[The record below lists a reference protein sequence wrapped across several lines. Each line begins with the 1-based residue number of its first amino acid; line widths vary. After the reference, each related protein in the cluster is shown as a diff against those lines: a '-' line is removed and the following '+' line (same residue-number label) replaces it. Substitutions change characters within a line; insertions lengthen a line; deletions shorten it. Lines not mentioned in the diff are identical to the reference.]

1 MKMLVAFALAA
12 LAAAPAFAQSKENQ
26 GQASARAADITDQII
41 VKWRNSSATTV
52 TAKSATQ
59 RSSKLTTTAG
69 VALQHKRN
77 GWGQTEVY
85 KLDRTMDKGELQ
97 SVLDRL
103 NADPE
108 VEYAV
113 ADGRR
118 FAQAMPS
125 DPLFADQWYL
135 KSVEISATR
144 ADQAWDIT
152 TGSSNIVVAVLD
164 TGVRPQ
170 HPDLAGPGKLLP
182 GYDFI
187 AEPVYANDGDG
198 RDADPTDAGDWLTA
212 SDRTGLLANCDTGAS
227 SWHGTRVSSLIAAT
241 TDEGNGMAGLGW
253 NTSILP
259 VRVLGRCGGRD
270 SDIIAAMAWA
280 AGLPVDGAPV
290 NPNPAKIINLSL
302 GGDGACSAAY
312 QAVMSQITDRGV
324 LVVASVGNAG
334 VSVGTPANC
343 NGVLGV
349 SGLRQAGTKVGY
361 SSLGPGADIGAP
373 AGNCVNIVA
382 NNFYTAQSPCLFQIK
397 SATDLGLTTA
407 TGPGYTQQVSSNTDG
422 SGPNFGTSFS
432 APLVSGAAALLYA
445 VNSRLSPAQY
455 SAVLMGTANPF
466 PTSSTTTTNI
476 CRVPN
481 GVTQGDECICTTAT
495 CGAGMLNTFA
505 AVSAVASGA
514 PFGVIQASS
523 SIAVNTNVSIDARTS
538 FDSSGG
544 NVASY
549 QWSVVNVTGAMP
561 TIANTSSANT
571 TLQVGG
577 TSSFTLRLQV
587 TDANGATDM
596 TDFAMATAATTPPA
610 QTPIGGG
617 GGGGGAFDWWLLL
630 LGLLPLALPGP
641 RKRKPARVRG
651 EARRASPLPEW
662 QHASVSAVRSD
673 RRRRRQN
680 FPE

>member
-12 LAAAPAFAQSKENQ
+12 LAAVPAFAQSKENQ

-41 VKWRNSSATTV
+41 VKWRNSGATTV
-52 TAKSATQ
+52 AAKSATQ

-69 VALQHKRN
+69 VALQHKRT

-85 KLDRTMDKGELQ
+85 KLDRMMDKGEMQ

-113 ADGRR
+113 ADKRR
-118 FAQAMPS
+118 FAQALPS
-125 DPLFADQWYL
+125 DPMYADQWYL
-135 KSVEISATR
+135 KSTEISATR
-144 ADQAWDIT
+144 TDQAWDIT
-152 TGSSNIVVAVLD
+152 TGSSNIIVAVLD
-164 TGVRPQ
+164 TGVRPE
-170 HPDLAGPGKLLP
+170 HPDLAGKLLD

-187 AEPVYANDGDG
+187 ADPITANDGGG
-198 RDADPTDAGDWLTA
+198 RDPDPTDAGDWVA
-212 SDRTGLLANCDTGAS
+212 AADRTGALANCNLSDS

-241 TDEGNGMAGLGW
+241 TDEGNGIAGLGW
-253 NTSILP
+253 NTRILP
-259 VRVLGRCGGRD
+259 VRVLGKCGGRD
-270 SDIIAAMAWA
+270 SDIVDAMVWA
-280 AGLPVDGAPV
+280 AGLPVTGMTT

-302 GGDGACSAAY
+302 GGDGQCTANY
-312 QAVMSQITDRGV
+312 QAAVNAVMAAGV
-324 LVVASVGNAG
+324 LVVASVGNEG
-334 VSVGTPANC
+334 VAVGTPANC
-343 NGVLGV
+343 DGVLGV

-361 SSLGPGADIGAP
+361 SSLGAGADIGAP

-382 NNFYTAQSPCLFQIK
+382 NNFYTPQSPCLFQIK
-397 SATDLGLTTA
+397 SATDLGLKQA
-407 TGPGYTQQVSSNTDG
+407 TGFGYTQQVSSNTDG

-432 APLVSGAAALLYA
+432 APLVSGAAALMYA
-445 VNSRLSPAQY
+445 VNSQLSPAQY

-466 PTSSTTTTNI
+466 PTSSSTTTNI
-476 CRVPN
+476 CRAPN

-505 AVSAVASGA
+505 AVSALSSGA

-523 SIAVNTNVSIDARTS
+523 SIAVNTNVAIDARTS

-561 TIANTSSANT
+561 TIANAASPNT

-596 TDFAMATAATTPPA
+596 TDFTMATAATTPPA

-651 EARRASPLPEW
+651 EAHRASPLPEW

-680 FPE
+680 FPQ